1 MRGLPW
7 RVLNLSMPMRF
18 LIRWL
23 LVLLMWGGALSSLAA
38 TLTAKTRQL
47 NPLSSVSILEDPSGQ
62 LTLAQVRAMDGHF
75 KPWTGP
81 GEKLNFG
88 FTRSVFWI
96 KLPLQRQAKAP
107 DEWWLSIDY
116 AKLHELDLYLPDG
129 TAVLTGSDRG
139 FASRQVFDPFFVFR
153 LQLTPEV
160 QDHYIRVA
168 SRYALTVPMTVWQ
181 PNEYLALQQ
190 RFDALQFLYY
200 GVLVVLAIYGLVFF
214 LAMGDR
220 RFAIYSA
227 YIVTAGIGIFASNGY
242 GRLFFWQDHEL
253 FDEIAQSAFLSL
265 AALCAVWFARRLICL
280 DPHSK
285 LERALRATQAVF
297 ALSVALTLGHVFYPH
312 LLMLANQLLLVNA
325 VVMGFLVML
334 AGFKAYRRSQSG
346 IRFFLLGWVVL
357 WVGACIATARAYGW
371 IPTNGLTSFSL
382 QITTAIEMLLVALA
396 LGELLHEEHQA
407 HVRSQAQALAAN
419 KALLE
424 LSQASE
430 EKLRLAVAERTAQL
444 EISLQEEKNLRE
456 QYVRIGSMISHEF
469 RTPLSI
475 IQSQATL
482 MRKEYAKG
490 IDEVIKRLDAI
501 GGASQRLKSM
511 FDKWLYSDSLHE
523 TLASMVLKPLN
534 LQVWLVEQLQ
544 EQRLLLTNHTLV
556 LCPGEWV
563 GPIMADEYHLEL
575 VLGNLIENAA
585 KYAPGQTAIT
595 LEIRHKEGFSGVAVT
610 DQGPGIPL
618 DVQDKIFRA
627 FFRVSPESQVRGV
640 GLGLSIVQRIVQA
653 HGGHIELTS
662 APGHGATFCVWLPC
676 AV

>member
-1 MRGLPW
+1 MTPRSF
-7 RVLNLSMPMRF
+7 V
-18 LIRWL
+18 RWL
-23 LVLLMWGGALSSLAA
+23 LALFMAWGCLSALAA
-38 TLTAKTRQL
+38 TLTPQTRQL
-47 NPLSSVSILEDPSGQ
+47 NPLGSVSVLEDPSGQ
-62 LTLAQVRAMDGHF
+62 LTLAQVRATDALF
-75 KPWTGP
+75 TPWSGP
-81 GEKLNFG
+81 GDRLNFG
-88 FTRSVFWI
+88 FTRSVYWI
-96 KLPLQRQAKAP
+96 KLPLQRDENAP
-107 DEWWLSIDY
+107 AEWWLSIDY
-116 AKLHELDLYLPDG
+116 AKLNELDLYLPDG

-139 FASRQVFDPFFVFR
+139 FASRQMFDPFFVFR
-153 LQLTPEV
+153 LQLNPEV
-160 QDHYIRVA
+160 QHYYIRVA
-168 SRYALTVPMTVWQ
+168 SHYALTIPMTVWQ
-181 PNEYLALQQ
+181 PNAYRASQQ

-200 GVLVVLAIYGLVFF
+200 GALGVLAIYGLVFF

-242 GRLFFWQDHEL
+242 GRLFFWQDQEL
-253 FDEIAQSAFLSL
+253 FDEIAQSIFLSL
-265 AALCAVWFARRLICL
+265 AALFAVWFARRLIGL
-280 DPHSK
+280 DPRSK
-285 LERALRATQAVF
+285 LERALQVTQALF
-297 ALSVALTLGHVFYPH
+297 ALSVALTLGHVVYPH
-312 LLMLANQLLLVNA
+312 LLMLANQLLLVTA
-325 VVMGFLVML
+325 VAMGLLVTL
-334 AGFKAYRRSQSG
+334 AGFKAYCRNQSG

-357 WVGACIATARAYGW
+357 WLGACVATARAFGW
-371 IPTNGLTSFSL
+371 IPTTGLTSYIL

-407 HVRSQAQALAAN
+407 HVRSQAQALTAN

-430 EKLRLAVAERTAQL
+430 ENLRRAVAERTAQL
-444 EISLQEEKNLRE
+444 EVSLQEEKNLRE

-490 IDEVIKRLDAI
+490 IDEVSRRLDAI
-501 GGASQRLKSM
+501 TGASQRLKSM

-523 TLASMVLKPLN
+523 TLASMVVKPLD
-534 LQVWLVEQLQ
+534 LQVWVVEQLR

-556 LCPGEWV
+556 FLPGV
-563 GPIMADEYHLEL
+563 VVQRVLADRYHLEL
-575 VLGNLIENAA
+575 VLGNLVENAS
-585 KYAPGQTAIT
+585 KYAPSQTSIR
-595 LEIRHKEGFSGVAVT
+595 LELRQKEGFSGIAVI

-618 DVQDKIFRA
+618 DVQDKIFKA

-662 APGHGATFCVWLPC
+662 APGHGATFCVWLPL

>member
-1 MRGLPW
+1 MQRARIRKYVFMTL
-7 RVLNLSMPMRF
+7 RLYV
-18 LIRWL
+18 RWL
-23 LVLLMWGGALSSLAA
+23 LILSMAGGCLSALAV
-38 TLTAKTRQL
+38 TLTAQTRQL
-47 NPLSSVSILEDPSGQ
+47 NPLSSVSVLEDPAGE
-62 LTLAQVRAMDGHF
+62 LTLAQVRTLDGQF
-75 KPWTGP
+75 TPWAGP
-81 GEKLNFG
+81 GDRLNFG
-88 FTRSVFWI
+88 FTPSVYWL
-96 KLPLQRQAKAP
+96 KLPLQREAQAPA
-107 DEWWLSIDY
+107 EWWLSIDY
-116 AKLHELDLYLPDG
+116 AKLHELDLYQPDG
-129 TAVLTGSDRG
+129 TAVLTGTDRG

-160 QDHYIRVA
+160 QHYYIRVA
-168 SRYALTVPMTVWQ
+168 SRYALTVPMTIWQ
-181 PNEYLALQQ
+181 PNAYRATQQ

-242 GRLFFWQDHEL
+242 GRLFFWQDQEL
-253 FDEIAQSAFLSL
+253 FDDIAQSIFLSL
-265 AALCAVWFARRLICL
+265 AALFAVWFARRLIGL
-280 DPHSK
+280 DPRSM
-285 LERALRATQAVF
+285 LERAMVVTQALF

-312 LLMLANQLLLVNA
+312 LLMLANQLLLVTA
-325 VVMGFLVML
+325 VVMGWLVTV
-334 AGFKAYRRSQSG
+334 AGFKAYRRRQSG

-357 WVGACIATARAYGW
+357 WLGACIATGRAFGW
-371 IPTNGLTSFSL
+371 IPTTGLTSYIL
-382 QITTAIEMLLVALA
+382 QITTTIEMLLVALA

-407 HVRSQAQALAAN
+407 HVHSQAQALAAN

-469 RTPLSI
+469 RTPLGI
-475 IQSQATL
+475 IQSQAML
-482 MRKEYAKG
+482 MRKEYTKG
-490 IDEVIKRLDAI
+490 IDQVIKRLEAI
-501 GGASQRLKSM
+501 AGASQRLKSM

-523 TLASMVLKPLN
+523 TLAAMVVKPLD
-534 LQVWLVEQLQ
+534 LQLWVVEQVQ
-544 EQRLLLTNHTLV
+544 EQRVLLTNHTLV
-556 LCPGEWV
+556 LRPGASV
-563 GPIMADEYHLEL
+563 RPVMADEYHLEL

-585 KYAPGQTAIT
+585 KYAPGQTTIT
-595 LEIRHKEGFSGVAVT
+595 LSLHHKEGFSGLAVT

-662 APGHGATFCVWLPC
+662 TPGQGATFCVWLPC
-676 AV
+676 SA